1 VDISHGG
8 IFIRT
13 KDPLPV
19 GTALRF
25 EFQLRDATPLI
36 TGDGTVVWTRE
47 FDPSRSGVAPGMGVR
62 FDRMPNESQ
71 GVLDQILA
79 HKQGRTG
86 SEVDAFTEVPTK
98 VAPAS
103 LLDGVKGFMDVPT
116 RVTPAHMLRALQD
129 GGPLPSRA
137 QGKPGPARTDASRD
151 DRTPLPKPLPFH
163 ADLDEFPD
171 EAFEEAT
178 KVAALEAL
186 AKKTA
191 ERESG
196 ADGYASS
203 MDDDVTRQRIRR
215 ATSPSDHEAE
225 QALSR
230 NAEAED
236 EAARARLF
244 ASGSSAG
251 PAVTESSGAT
261 AGDANEDAGE
271 DAREASEAGEG
282 KDARAANG
290 APRAGVAQANDEDED
305 AAPHHV
311 DDEDSSASGTYS
323 PISAARLEPPTAVAT
338 RPEPEQER
346 DGSSLPWIAAAA
358 LILVVGAVA
367 GVWYL
372 RDRNTGES
380 SEPPPM
386 AGAVPEAEPTA
397 APSSSPEE
405 TEPAARAGIEG
416 IVESEPAGATAEL
429 LGAAPLQSGPTPMT
443 FGGLEP
449 GKTYR
454 VRLSHPGYVTAEI
467 ELIAGDKPLQPVVL
481 KGKPVVLK
489 VTSEPSGAQ
498 VFVDGKRQRSLTPA
512 SIPIGAMV
520 AGKRVALSV
529 RKAGFEVA
537 ERDVAIAQLSAE
549 GDSIVEE
556 VTLTLARRQPAP
568 RARPKSGGSGG
579 DRASSPGG
587 DAAKSGQDGSQGDKA
602 GSGGEGGKPAG
613 GEESKPTPSSASDGA
628 TTDKGEPTPD
638 WMKK

>member
-1 VDISHGG
+1 
-8 IFIRT
+8 
-13 KDPLPV
+13 
-19 GTALRF
+19 
-25 EFQLRDATPLI
+25 
-36 TGDGTVVWTRE
+36 
-47 FDPSRSGVAPGMGVR
+47 
-62 FDRMPNESQ
+62 
-71 GVLDQILA
+71 
-79 HKQGRTG
+79 
-86 SEVDAFTEVPTK
+86 
-98 VAPAS
+98 
-103 LLDGVKGFMDVPT
+103 
-116 RVTPAHMLRALQD
+116 MLRALQD
-129 GGPLPSRA
+129 GGPVPSRA
-137 QGKPGPARTDASRD
+137 QGKPGLARMDARD

-196 ADGYASS
+196 ADGYADSTGS
-203 MDDDVTRQRIRR
+203 MDDDVTRQRTRR
-215 ATSPSDHEAE
+215 ASSPSDQEAE
-225 QALSR
+225 QGF
-230 NAEAED
+230 
-236 EAARARLF
+236 AAG
-244 ASGSSAG
+244 SGAG
-251 PAVTESSGAT
+251 PAVTESSAAP
-261 AGDANEDAGE
+261 AGDAEE
-271 DAREASEAGEG
+271 DAREPSEPPERNEHR
-282 KDARAANG
+282 DAQAANG
-290 APRAGVAQANDEDED
+290 ARRAGAAQAEDEDED

-311 DDEDSSASGTYS
+311 DDEDSNASGTYS
-323 PISAARLEPPTAVAT
+323 PISAARPEPPTAVAT
-338 RPEPEQER
+338 RPDPEQER

-380 SEPPPM
+380 SEPPPS
-386 AGAVPEAEPTA
+386 AGAAPEGEPTT
-397 APSSSPEE
+397 APSSLEE
-405 TEPAARAGIEG
+405 TEPAAPAGRATSPIEA
-416 IVESEPAGATAEL
+416 IVASEPPGATAEL
-429 LGAAPLQSGPTPMT
+429 IGAAAPQSGATPMT
-443 FGGLEP
+443 FGGLEQ

-454 VRLSHPGYVTAEI
+454 VRVSHPGYVTAEI
-467 ELIAGDKPLQPVVL
+467 QLVAGDKPLKPIVL